1 AGVGGLASKRRWSSS
16 TRVRSCVNKS
26 PQPRSLAA
34 SVGEA
39 IDWVMRCP
47 FLVGVLVTPYAR
59 KGASLWQG
67 HQAKFSLAH
76 GPKAAFSSETFDAR
90 ATAPGTGVSLRP
102 VLREVE
108 VGVIAGVE
116 RHLALLLHQ
125 LAVGSP
131 PADVDVV
138 GVLASRGQIGRGVLA
153 YAAGLGGLR
162 VVEPHLGVLRHRQG
176 DVELGIG

>member
-90 ATAPGTGVSLRP
+90 ATAPLAAVVSVPYSNFQKVTVLPANPRGAGGMAPPGSLPRQLPRGRARWQLPRP
-102 VLREVE
+102 
-108 VGVIAGVE
+108 
-116 RHLALLLHQ
+116 
-125 LAVGSP
+125 
-131 PADVDVV
+131 
-138 GVLASRGQIGRGVLA
+138 
-153 YAAGLGGLR
+153 
-162 VVEPHLGVLRHRQG
+162 
-176 DVELGIG
+176 